1 MARGTAGRGG
11 GPWPRCL
18 PPLPFLVG
26 NRTAASSPRQEPS
39 TVHRRFQL
47 SDHLHNHG
55 MATSQHLSAS
65 ERASGLS
72 PASTPRRHHPS
83 RGLRRQSKALAPPT
97 SAPRTVSLAPQSLAM
112 GSGLMPCPQL
122 PRLSAGRLAGLSPH
136 LPLRCSLL
144 FPFCPTWGTP
154 LLVCTFSWAI
164 SSTHTLLNGRG
175 AQDCH
180 V

>member
-1 MARGTAGRGG
+1 MAQVSASPSLPRGEQDCRIFPKAG
-11 GPWPRCL
+11 
-18 PPLPFLVG
+18 
-26 NRTAASSPRQEPS
+26 AQH
-39 TVHRRFQL
+39 VHRRFQL

-55 MATSQHLSAS
+55 RATSRHLSAS

-72 PASTPRRHHPS
+72 PASIPHRHHPS

-97 SAPRTVSLAPQSLAM
+97 SAPRTVSLSPQSLAM

-144 FPFCPTWGTP
+144 FPFCPTWETP
-154 LLVCTFSWAI
+154 LLVCTFSWAM

-175 AQDCH
+175 AQECH